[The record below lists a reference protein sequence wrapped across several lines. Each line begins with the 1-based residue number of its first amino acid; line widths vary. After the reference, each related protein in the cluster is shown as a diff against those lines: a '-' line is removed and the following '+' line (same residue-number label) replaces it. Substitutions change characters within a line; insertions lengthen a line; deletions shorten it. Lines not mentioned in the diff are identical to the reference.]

1 MANTKLDIRTGLIKG
16 IVDASLPY
24 PIQWPNLP
32 PQLNGNDYK
41 PNNEPWLRVTILNMD
56 DGIPTLGEGGRDQVI
71 GAMQVD
77 VFTPKGSGDIK
88 AYQITDELRAILNRG
103 KTLEYNGQFVRITSA
118 DTRQGTDEPDWY
130 SQIINVEFTSYLTR
144 S

>member
-1 MANTKLDIRTGLIKG
+1 MANTKLDIRTGLIKS
-16 IVDASLPY
+16 IVDAALPY

-32 PQLNGNDYK
+32 IQNGGTNYE
-41 PNNEPWLRVTILNMD
+41 PNNEPWIRVTILNMD
-56 DGIPTLGEGGRDQVI
+56 DGTPTLGENGRDQVV

-103 KTLEYNGQFVRITSA
+103 KTLEYNSQFVRITSA
-118 DTRQGTDEPDWY
+118 DSRQGTDEPDWY